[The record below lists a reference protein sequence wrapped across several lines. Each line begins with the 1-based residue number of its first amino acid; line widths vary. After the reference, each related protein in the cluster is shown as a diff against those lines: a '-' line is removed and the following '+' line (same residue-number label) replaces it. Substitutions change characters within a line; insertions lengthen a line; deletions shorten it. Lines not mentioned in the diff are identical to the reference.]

1 MKTLVIKKD
10 DRQYQ
15 CDVAR
20 SDIFGEATIIIKEIT
35 HPNRKFLRTEVLGD
49 TRTISLDDYD
59 SILEGV
65 ENVVDKY
72 HAEKTRENL
81 FMWRLRWNGRTQT
94 PAPFLQTIPDQQ
106 QSFHQ

>member
-15 CDVAR
+15 CEVTG
-20 SDIFGEATIIIKEIT
+20 SDIFGEATVIIKEIVR
-35 HPNRKFLRTEVLGD
+35 PNRKFLRTEVLGD
-49 TRTISLDDYD
+49 TKTISLDDYD

-72 HAEKTRENL
+72 HAEKTREERIKK
-81 FMWRLRWNGRTQT
+81 MWKEFEEK
-94 PAPFLQTIPDQQ
+94 A
-106 QSFHQ
+106 

>member
-15 CDVAR
+15 CEVAG
-20 SDIFGEATIIIKEIT
+20 SDIFGEATVIIKEIVR
-35 HPNRKFLRTEVLGD
+35 PNRKFLKTEVLGD
-49 TRTISLDDYD
+49 TKTINLDDYN

-72 HAEKTRENL
+72 HAKKTREERIKK
-81 FMWRLRWNGRTQT
+81 MWKEFEEK
-94 PAPFLQTIPDQQ
+94 A
-106 QSFHQ
+106 